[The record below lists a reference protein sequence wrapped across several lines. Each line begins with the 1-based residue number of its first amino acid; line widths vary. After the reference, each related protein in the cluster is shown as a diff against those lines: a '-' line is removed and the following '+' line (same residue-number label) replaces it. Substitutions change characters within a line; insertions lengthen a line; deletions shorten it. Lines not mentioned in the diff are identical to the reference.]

1 MPSSYAIGE
10 HFEQFIRLQIDS
22 GRYTNASEVVRAS
35 LRLLEDQE
43 KLRQM
48 QLEEMRQLIRDGA
61 ESGLGQSADAVF
73 DRLEARYGDPSAAC
87 EP

>member
-61 ESGLGQSADAVF
+61 GSGPGQSADAVF
-73 DRLEARYGDPSAAC
+73 NRLEARYGDSSAAC